1 MTAHPQGR
9 DATDVPYKLLDQPM
23 GTLRRCRIIIVGC
36 GSSGICMMH
45 RLKTFMENL
54 EWICYEKNSDVSGT
68 WFENRYPGARCDV
81 PSVSY
86 QFSWAPSSEWTEYY
100 SCAKE
105 IHDYMKSTAE
115 NFGLMEQ
122 VKLQHEVTSARW
134 NAQTNKWH
142 VKIKSP
148 CGPTISDTADFL
160 VNATGFLNAW
170 KWPKING
177 LDSYQG
183 KLVHTAR
190 YPQDLKLD
198 GLDVAI
204 VGAGSTAVQVIPTIT
219 PTVKSLTAFIRSSIW
234 ITPGFAA
241 KYAGPNGANFAYS
254 EEQRK
259 EVLEEEEKSL
269 NYRKAVETEIN
280 VRFKFA
286 IKTSKAQTEAVAV
299 AKEGMI
305 RMLQG
310 DPKLCE
316 MLIPNFGVGCRR
328 PTPGNGFLEALME
341 PHVHACLDPIQHFST
356 KGIVTK
362 NENLAETE
370 HEFDVIICAT
380 GFDTSFRPR
389 FPVVGRDGINLQ
401 DMWADHNQA
410 KSYMSVSV
418 AGMPNYLMYGGP
430 SYPAAHGSLL
440 PVNEL
445 IANYICTMIY
455 KWQLEPNLKW
465 FEPDSQA
472 QNEFNGHRDV
482 QLATTVWSDSCSSW
496 FKAGKPDGKIIA
508 LHPGSRTHFMTLLKN
523 PRMQDYHFEYEGNR
537 FTFCGNGFTTR
548 ETEGRDLAWYLDPKD
563 DHHRPRLQI

>member
-1 MTAHPQGR
+1 MTTHPQDRG
-9 DATDVPYKLLDQPM
+9 ATDVPYKLLDQPM

-45 RLKTFMENL
+45 RLKTFMKNL

-142 VKIKSP
+142 VKIKPP

-198 GLDVAI
+198 GLNVAI

-286 IKTSKAQTEAVAV
+286 IKTSRAQTEAVAV

-316 MLIPNFGVGCRR
+316 MLIPSFGVGCRR

-472 QNEFNGHRDV
+472 QNEFNEHRDV

>member
-1 MTAHPQGR
+1 MAAHPQRRG
-9 DATDVPYKLLDQPM
+9 ATDVPYQLLDQPM

-45 RLKTFMENL
+45 RLKTFMKDV
-54 EWICYEKNSDVSGT
+54 EWICYEKNEDVSGT

-115 NFGLMEQ
+115 TFGLLEQ
-122 VKLQHEVTSARW
+122 VKLQHEVTSVRW
-134 NAQTNKWH
+134 NAQTNRWH
-142 VKIKSP
+142 VEIKPP
-148 CGPTISDTADFL
+148 CGPIISDTADFL
-160 VNATGFLNAW
+160 VNATGILNAW

-177 LDSYQG
+177 LNSYEG

-190 YPQDLKLD
+190 YPPNLKLD
-198 GLDVAI
+198 GLKVAVI
-204 VGAGSTAVQVIPTIT
+204 GTGSTAVQVIPTIA

-234 ITPGFAA
+234 VTPGFAA
-241 KYAGPNGANFAYS
+241 KYAGPNGANFLYS

-259 EVLEEEEKSL
+259 EILEDEEKSL
-269 NYRKAVETEIN
+269 IYRKGVETEIN
-280 VRFKFA
+280 VRFRFA
-286 IKTSKAQTEAVAV
+286 IKTSQAQKDAVAV

-316 MLIPNFGVGCRR
+316 MLIPSFGVGCRR

-341 PHVHACLDPIQHFST
+341 PHVHACLDPIQRMSA

-401 DMWADHNQA
+401 DKWADHNQA
-410 KSYMSVSV
+410 ESYMSVSV
-418 AGMPNYLMYGGP
+418 AGMPNYFMYGGP

-465 FEPDSQA
+465 FEPDIRA
-472 QNEFNGHRDV
+472 QTEFNEHRDV

-496 FKAGKPDGKIIA
+496 FKAGIGGKIIA

-537 FTFCGNGFTTR
+537 FAFLRKWVHDAGDRAAGF
-548 ETEGRDLAWYLDPKD
+548 GLVSGPKG
-563 DHHRPRLQI
+563 

>member
-1 MTAHPQGR
+1 MAAHPQGQG
-9 DATDVPYKLLDQPM
+9 ATAVPYKLLDQPM

-45 RLKTFMENL
+45 RLKTFMKNV
-54 EWICYEKNSDVSGT
+54 EWICYEKNEDIGGT

-86 QFSWAPSSEWTEYY
+86 QFSWAPRSEWTEYY

-115 NFGLMEQ
+115 NFGLTEQ
-122 VKLQHEVTSARW
+122 VKSQHEVISARW
-134 NAQTNKWH
+134 NARTNRWH
-142 VKIKSP
+142 VEIKP
-148 CGPTISDTADFL
+148 PYGPTISDTADFL
-160 VNATGFLNAW
+160 VNATGILNAW

-177 LDSYQG
+177 LGSYQG
-183 KLVHTAR
+183 KLFHTAR

-198 GLDVAI
+198 GLNIAV
-204 VGAGSTAVQVIPTIT
+204 VGAGSTAVQVIPTIA

-234 ITPGFAA
+234 ITPSFAA

-254 EEQRK
+254 EELRK
-259 EVLEEEEKSL
+259 EVLEDEEKSL
-269 NYRKAVETEIN
+269 AYRKAVETEIN
-280 VRFKFA
+280 VRFRFA

-316 MLIPNFGVGCRR
+316 MLVPSFGVGCRR

-341 PHVHACLDPIQHFST
+341 PHVHACLDPIQRFSAQ
-356 KGIVTK
+356 GIVT
-362 NENLAETE
+362 NDGNLSETE
-370 HEFDVIICAT
+370 HKFDVIICAT

-465 FEPDSQA
+465 FEPDLQA
-472 QNEFNGHRDV
+472 QNEFNEHRDV

-523 PRMQDYHFEYEGNR
+523 PRTQDYHFEYEGNR
-537 FTFCGNGFTTR
+537 FAFCGNGFTTR
-548 ETEGRDLAWYLDPKD
+548 ETEERDLAWYLDPKD
-563 DHHRPRLQI
+563 EHHCPRLQV

>member
-1 MTAHPQGR
+1 MTAYQQDRG
-9 DATDVPYKLLDQPM
+9 ATEVPYKLVDQPM

-45 RLKTFMENL
+45 RLKTFMKNV
-54 EWICYEKNSDVSGT
+54 EWICYEKNEDVSGT

-100 SCAKE
+100 SCAEE

-115 NFGLMEQ
+115 RFGLTEH

-142 VKIKSP
+142 VEIKPP

-160 VNATGFLNAW
+160 VNATGILNAW
-170 KWPKING
+170 KWPKIDG
-177 LDSYQG
+177 LESYQG

-190 YPQDLKLD
+190 YPQDLKPD
-198 GLDVAI
+198 GLNVAV

-219 PTVKSLTAFIRSSIW
+219 PIAKSLTAFIRSSIW

-259 EVLEEEEKSL
+259 ELLEDEGKSL
-269 NYRKAVETEIN
+269 AYCKAVETEIN
-280 VRFKFA
+280 VRFRFA
-286 IKTSKAQTEAVAV
+286 IKTSKAQAEAVAV

-305 RMLQG
+305 GMLQG

-316 MLIPNFGVGCRR
+316 MLIPSFGVGCRR

-341 PHVHACLDPIQHFST
+341 PHVHACLDPIQRLFA
-356 KGIVTK
+356 KGIITK
-362 NENLAETE
+362 NGNLAETE

-401 DMWADHNQA
+401 DMWADQNQA
-410 KSYMSVSV
+410 ESYMSVSV

-430 SYPAAHGSLL
+430 SYPGAHGSLL

-455 KWQLEPNLKW
+455 KWQLEPNLKCL
-465 FEPDSQA
+465 Q
-472 QNEFNGHRDV
+472 R
-482 QLATTVWSDSCSSW
+482 LWSDSCSSW

-537 FTFCGNGFTTR
+537 FAFCGNGFTTR
-548 ETEGRDLAWYLDPKD
+548 ETEGQDLAWYLDPKD
-563 DHHRPRLQI
+563 DHHRPRLEI